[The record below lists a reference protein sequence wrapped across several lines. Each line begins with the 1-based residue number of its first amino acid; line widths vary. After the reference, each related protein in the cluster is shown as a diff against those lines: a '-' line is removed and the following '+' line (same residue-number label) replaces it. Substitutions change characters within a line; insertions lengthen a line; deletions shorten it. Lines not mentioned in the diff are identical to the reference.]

1 MSDPI
6 WNPPTGPPY
15 DVRLRPAEAR
25 RQIAEAIEAAQA
37 RDRELR
43 EEISV
48 LTTRRVELT
57 VELAAAADDEAKAR
71 GLAKRALVQSG
82 ESARAGHRA
91 EATRWDGAARV
102 FALRMRDARARIEA
116 LEAQLPE
123 AAAAIARVRSAM
135 VANAAHL
142 NQVAVARLAT
152 LNARKAARLQEAV
165 EDAKAEVSAPVD
177 FLVAASEREARA
189 ALEAA
194 GALAA
199 AAPPVP
205 VDDDDL
211 EGEVDLSAADALLD
225 ELRAELA
232 PDEPVAEEASP
243 DEAAPDPDPDEAT
256 LDPEPDMEP
265 DMEEPAPP
273 PATDGDKPARPA
285 RARAAG
291 RR

>member
-1 MSDPI
+1 VSDPI

-71 GLAKRALVQSG
+71 DLAKRALVQSG

>member
-1 MSDPI
+1 M
-6 WNPPTGPPY
+6 WNPPTGPPN

-71 GLAKRALVQSG
+71 DLAKRALVQSG

-91 EATRWDGAARV
+91 QATRWDGAARV

-123 AAAAIARVRSAM
+123 TAATIARVRSAM

>member
-1 MSDPI
+1 M
-6 WNPPTGPPY
+6 WNPPTGPPN

-71 GLAKRALVQSG
+71 DLAKRALVQSG

-102 FALRMRDARARIEA
+102 FALRMRDARARVEA
-116 LEAQLPE
+116 LEAQVPE

-165 EDAKAEVSAPVD
+165 EDAKAEVGAPVD

-194 GALAA
+194 GAQDS

-211 EGEVDLSAADALLD
+211 EGEVDLSGADALLD

-232 PDEPVAEEASP
+232 PDEPVAEEAAP
-243 DEAAPDPDPDEAT
+243 GEAAPDPAPDPAPDEAT
-256 LDPEPDMEP
+256 LDVGPDPEP
-265 DMEEPAPP
+265 AAP
-273 PATDGDKPARPA
+273 PATDGDRPARPA

-291 RR
+291 QR

>member
-1 MSDPI
+1 M

>member
-1 MSDPI
+1 M
-6 WNPPTGPPY
+6 WNPPTGPPN

-25 RQIAEAIEAAQA
+25 RQIAEAIDAAQA

-71 GLAKRALVQSG
+71 DLAKRALVQSG

-135 VANAAHL
+135 VANASHL

-232 PDEPVAEEASP
+232 PDEPEAEEASP

-256 LDPEPDMEP
+256 LDPEPDME
-265 DMEEPAPP
+265 EPAPP
-273 PATDGDKPARPA
+273 PAADGDKPARPA

>member
-1 MSDPI
+1 M

-15 DVRLRPAEAR
+15 DARLRPAEAR

-71 GLAKRALVQSG
+71 DLAKRALVQSG

-256 LDPEPDMEP
+256 LDPEPDME
-265 DMEEPAPP
+265 EPAPP

>member
-1 MSDPI
+1 M
-6 WNPPTGPPY
+6 WNPPTGPPN

-71 GLAKRALVQSG
+71 DLAKRALVQSG

-102 FALRMRDARARIEA
+102 FALRMRDARARIGA

>member
-1 MSDPI
+1 M
-6 WNPPTGPPY
+6 WNPPTGPPN

-71 GLAKRALVQSG
+71 DLAKRALVQSG